1 MLRAFFSRFIRPVLR
16 RIGLDI
22 VPYPPVNAQLQDS
35 DESTREIWEF
45 VSPFTMTSP
54 ERVSTLIDAVRYVHE
69 NNIPGDMVECG
80 VWRGGS
86 SMAMAMTLKSL
97 GSTDRQLYL
106 YDTFEGMSD
115 PTDADVSFR
124 GLTAEEELKSNT
136 KEDEFSDWCLG
147 TIEEV
152 TENLG
157 KTGYPGDKIT
167 YVKGKIEETVPATI
181 PKRIALLRLDTDW
194 FESTKH
200 EMEHLFPLLSTDGI
214 LILDDYGYWQG
225 ARKAVDEYIA
235 ENNVRILLNRI
246 DFTGRI
252 AVKSA
257 GAQSL

>member
-16 RIGLDI
+16 KIGLDI
-22 VPYPPVNAQLQDS
+22 IPYPPKNAQLEDS
-35 DESTREIWEF
+35 DESTRKIWEF
-45 VSPFTMTSP
+45 VSPYTMTSP
-54 ERVSTLIDAVRYVHE
+54 ERVLTLIDAVRYVHD

-97 GSTDRQLYL
+97 GSTDRHLYL
-106 YDTFEGMSD
+106 YDTFEGMSE

-124 GLTAEEELKSNT
+124 GLTAAEELKSNAE
-136 KEDEFSDWCLG
+136 EDEFSEWCLG

-152 TENLG
+152 TENLV
-157 KTGYPGDKIT
+157 KTGYPDDKIT
-167 YVKGKIEETVPATI
+167 YVKGKIEETVPGTI
-181 PKRIALLRLDTDW
+181 PNRIALLRLDTDW

-235 ENNVRILLNRI
+235 EHNVRILLNRI

-257 GAQSL
+257 AA